1 MISKAVRKMLAVS
14 LAAVMAV
21 GAMAGCGSKD
31 DQGAE
36 PTKAP
41 ENSDA
46 QATKAPSNDEPEAT
60 ATPTPIPEAYI
71 VRTDEN
77 GNVYD
82 LGGMEVII
90 RDWWSG
96 DGTRAEAEN
105 AYDEARYEYYDWIQ
119 DTYNFTIKEMA
130 IGDWGTN
137 PDDFVNYATTGGD
150 ENYIFVL
157 RQCGTIVNAMN
168 QGLMYDL
175 SALDCLDFTE
185 DKWRSGVHE
194 LMGKGASVYGMRG
207 TDPEP
212 RGCIYFN
219 KRLLT
224 EAGIDPAQLYEWQEN
239 GQWTWDKFEEICE
252 KVQKD
257 TNSDGVTDVWAMVQ
271 QGAEFHK
278 QAVFANGG
286 SFVDKDANGKYFNDL
301 ESAETIEAL
310 NWTVRMRS
318 TYEMPQPE
326 GSQWNYF
333 YAEFMNGKAV
343 FLTGQA
349 YNAGQDLKN
358 MTDDFGC
365 VVFPKG
371 PSADDYIGFYEDNVL
386 VIPSC
391 YDEDKAWKIA
401 FAYDLYT
408 QPVPGFE
415 DDDTAWKAGY
425 YGSMRDTESVDL
437 TMARLVKGGKLMH
450 HLMISGIDLGNDIL
464 YNVGTANN
472 ADGIAYTPAQKAEQ
486 LREAWG
492 AALEDANK

>member
-1 MISKAVRKMLAVS
+1 MISKTLRKTLAVS
-14 LAAVMAV
+14 LATVMAV
-21 GAMAGCGSKD
+21 GAMAGCGSD
-31 DQGAE
+31 DTGAE

-41 ENSDA
+41 ADNNEA
-46 QATKAPSNDEPEAT
+46 EATPAPGTDEKEPEAT
-60 ATPTPIPEAYI
+60 PTPESYI

-96 DGTRAEAEN
+96 DGTRAEATN
-105 AYDEARYEYYDWIQ
+105 AYDEARYEYIDWIQ

-130 IGDWGTN
+130 IGGWGSN

-175 SALDCLDFTE
+175 ATLDCLDFTE
-185 DKWRSGVHE
+185 EKWRSGVHV
-194 LMGKGASVYGMRG
+194 LMGQGDSIYGMRG
-207 TDPEP
+207 SDPEP

-224 EAGIDPAQLYEWQEN
+224 EAGIDPAQLYEWQEK
-239 GQWTWDKFEEICE
+239 GEWTWEKFEEVC
-252 KVQKD
+252 KQVQKD
-257 TNSDGVTDVWAMVQ
+257 TNADGIVDVWAMVQ
-271 QGAEFHK
+271 QSAEFHK

-286 SFVDKDANGKYFNDL
+286 SFIGKDANGKYFNDL

-310 NWTVRMRS
+310 NWSTRMMQ
-318 TYEMPQPE
+318 TYEMPKPE
-326 GSQWNYF
+326 GGEWNYF
-333 YAEFMNGKAV
+333 LNEFKNGKAV
-343 FLTGQA
+343 FFTYQA
-349 YNAGQDLKN
+349 YGAGQDLPG
-358 MTDDFGC
+358 MEDDFGC
-365 VVFPKG
+365 LLFPKG
-371 PSADDYIGFYEDNVL
+371 PSASDYISFYEDNVL
-386 VIPSC
+386 VIPNC

-415 DDDTAWKAGY
+415 DDDEAWKGSY
-425 YGSMRDTESVDL
+425 YNAMCDTESVDL
-437 TMARLVKGGKLMH
+437 TLQKLHNGAELMH

-464 YNVGTANN
+464 YNIGTANN
-472 ADGIAYTPAQKAEQ
+472 AEGIVYTPAQKAEQ
-486 LREAWG
+486 LREAW
-492 AALEDANK
+492 AAAIEDANK